1 MLLNPLLKKSN
12 LLMTKYYTEPLQNLP
27 ECHIQRAE
35 KSSKKDKRDGKEK
48 RMGKGRRK
56 CEKGWKRNG
65 KDGESVGRVE

>member
-27 ECHIQRAE
+27 ECHIKRAE

-48 RMGKGRRK
+48 RMGKGRRSVERDGK
-56 CEKGWKRNG
+56 GMEKTAKVL
-65 KDGESVGRVE
+65 EE